1 MKNGLIRK
9 IQFLSIVICLTLLLA
24 GYIIYQPKLRNADKP
39 FIELNGGD
47 GDSIGNAQKA
57 AWNAYDD
64 QHLVV
69 TPTSTPMPVDDS
81 RIRVIV
87 NDETVGFGDFVGLS
101 FDDFKEKFESGALD
115 SKEIIL
121 VDNYAEARTFKK
133 IIKLFERAGRDY
145 EIETEK

>member
-1 MKNGLIRK
+1 MN
-9 IQFLSIVICLTLLLA
+9 
-24 GYIIYQPKLRNADKP
+24 IY
-39 FIELNGGD
+39 
-47 GDSIGNAQKA
+47 
-57 AWNAYDD
+57 
-64 QHLVV
+64 